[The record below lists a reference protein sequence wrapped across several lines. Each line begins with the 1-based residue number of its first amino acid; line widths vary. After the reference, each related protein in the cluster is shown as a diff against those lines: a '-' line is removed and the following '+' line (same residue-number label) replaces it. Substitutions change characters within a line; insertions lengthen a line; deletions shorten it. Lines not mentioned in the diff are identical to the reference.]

1 MLASGGLG
9 IDTTIVRSGTK
20 KYQIEEPGGSH
31 DCWRCPAA
39 APRLV
44 GDAGTSGDPLLD
56 ELRELAVDS
65 PSRARV
71 AGWEYLRELSR
82 KDDRAAISALFA
94 RGLPPGEIDG
104 KLEGLIVGRL
114 FGVPETVLANP
125 LISINPTWMGKTFDI
140 ASGTGFNRLIPL
152 ARYAMRVVAP
162 AYNGLRRVG
171 DAMEGFPFDYAPG
184 TGLIEPRIPVIALDY
199 GVPKYRNPSLRTFPI
214 KRTRDEFVE
223 LLPGLYL
230 GRALLTM
237 RGGEIR
243 TIAHFALREPV
254 AGLQA

>member
-1 MLASGGLG
+1 MTAGR
-9 IDTTIVRSGTK
+9 VPAAVPR
-20 KYQIEEPGGSH
+20 PGG
-31 DCWRCPAA
+31 AA
-39 APRLV
+39 VA
-44 GDAGTSGDPLLD
+44 SGDPLLD
-56 ELRELAVDS
+56 ELRGLAADS

-71 AGWEYLRELSR
+71 AGWDYLRELSR
-82 KDDRAAISALFA
+82 KDDRAAISALFS

-114 FGVPETVLANP
+114 FGVPEAALANP
-125 LISINPTWMGKTFDI
+125 LIAINPTWTGKTFDA
-140 ASGTGFNRLIPL
+140 ASGKGFNRLVPL

-162 AYNGLRRVG
+162 AYGGLRRVG
-171 DAMEGFPFDYAPG
+171 DAMEGFDFTYAPG
-184 TGLIEPRIPVIALDY
+184 TGLIEPRIPVVALDY
-199 GVPKYRNPSLRTFPI
+199 GVPEYRNPGVRTFPI
-214 KRTRDEFVE
+214 KRTRDEIVE

-254 AGLQA
+254 AGLRA

>member
-1 MLASGGLG
+1 MNAGRAP
-9 IDTTIVRSGTK
+9 T
-20 KYQIEEPGGSH
+20 
-31 DCWRCPAA
+31 A
-39 APRLV
+39 APRPA
-44 GDAGTSGDPLLD
+44 GDTAGSGDSLLD
-56 ELRELAVDS
+56 ELRELAVHA

-82 KDDRAAISALFA
+82 KDDRAAISALFS
-94 RGLPPGEIDG
+94 RGKAPGEIDG

-125 LISINPTWMGKTFDI
+125 LIAINPTWMGKTFDA
-140 ASGTGFNRLIPL
+140 ASGKGFNRLIPL

-162 AYNGLRRVG
+162 AYGGLRRVG
-171 DAMEGFPFDYAPG
+171 DAMEGFDFDYAPG
-184 TGLIEPRIPVIALDY
+184 TGLVEPRIPVVALDY
-199 GVPKYRNPSLRTFPI
+199 GVAQYRNPSLRTFPI

-223 LLPGLYL
+223 LVPGLYL

-237 RGGEIR
+237 RGGQVR